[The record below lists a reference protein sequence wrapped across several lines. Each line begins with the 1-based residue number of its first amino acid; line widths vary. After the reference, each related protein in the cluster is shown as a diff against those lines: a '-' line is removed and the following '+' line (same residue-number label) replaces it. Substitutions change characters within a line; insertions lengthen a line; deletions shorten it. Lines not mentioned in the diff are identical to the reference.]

1 MSDPKSGSVPENKTG
16 FTVAASPLNP
26 VKLELGIILI
36 IGFFLFFI
44 VSSVIDSQIVQIGV
58 LSGFGCLSMFWIVYR
73 VRKLMG
79 VLDDQAEK

>member
-1 MSDPKSGSVPENKTG
+1 MSDPKLGSVPENKTG
-16 FTVAASPLNP
+16 FTVTASPLNP

-44 VSSVIDSQIVQIGV
+44 VSSVIDSQVTQIGI
-58 LSGFGCLSMFWIVYR
+58 LGLFGLISMSWIIYR

-79 VLDDQAEK
+79 NFNG